1 MKSKN
6 FLISLVA
13 LIASFAGGRIIGS
26 TDIAMIVFCAVIGY
40 WILVTLTAL
49 GKKKEVAQIEAKWQQ
64 IDAVDKRYKQLAE
77 QLTADHSHEQQT
89 MLASLANGNTEEQ
102 TEQLKQQYAEKFE
115 HLRGDYKK
123 EAETILDDAAVKTLR
138 GWRSN
143 YLLIAVL
150 MIGALLFATG
160 SRFHEEA
167 IEAEQFAALTATDAW
182 TSKNIPMPFLQDSLR
197 YVSNPDKV
205 ISEKT
210 ENELNKLLLQL
221 DKVQDVQSAMIVV
234 NHVDNADVEG
244 FAQTLGN
251 DYGVGRNDRGLL
263 LVMAYGDKRFRIH
276 TGKGLEGDLTDV
288 ECGRLQKEYFVPAMK
303 RQMPD
308 SALLYVTRAIMSLL
322 AKKEM
327 PQAAYLTANSDDSQP
342 LGTHPLHYLAALLVW
357 LISLLFM
364 NKRMKWNIGNH
375 AAALVNPFVEK
386 PEEDAESSDDTN
398 ASVSDSSSSASCGG
412 TYGGGSF
419 GGGGAT
425 TSW

>member
-13 LIASFAGGRIIGS
+13 LIASFAGGRIVGS

-150 MIGALLFATG
+150 MIGALSMLGKMVGGWIARWMG
-160 SRFHEEA
+160 
-167 IEAEQFAALTATDAW
+167 IV
-182 TSKNIPMPFLQDSLR
+182 K
-197 YVSNPDKV
+197 
-205 ISEKT
+205 
-210 ENELNKLLLQL
+210 
-221 DKVQDVQSAMIVV
+221 MIVLV
-234 NHVDNADVEG
+234 
-244 FAQTLGN
+244 
-251 DYGVGRNDRGLL
+251 L
-263 LVMAYGDKRFRIH
+263 LVLAACFFFRN
-276 TGKGLEGDLTDV
+276 
-288 ECGRLQKEYFVPAMK
+288 Q
-303 RQMPD
+303 
-308 SALLYVTRAIMSLL
+308 
-322 AKKEM
+322 
-327 PQAAYLTANSDDSQP
+327 
-342 LGTHPLHYLAALLVW
+342 GTMVLLAALFAVNCTMPVTLY
-357 LISLLFM
+357 LINVVLPGKEGLAFGLL
-364 NKRMKWNIGNH
+364 
-375 AAALVNPFVEK
+375 AAALIPGYLLAF
-386 PEEDAESSDDTN
+386 
-398 ASVSDSSSSASCGG
+398 CL
-412 TYGGGSF
+412 
-419 GGGGAT
+419 
-425 TSW
+425 